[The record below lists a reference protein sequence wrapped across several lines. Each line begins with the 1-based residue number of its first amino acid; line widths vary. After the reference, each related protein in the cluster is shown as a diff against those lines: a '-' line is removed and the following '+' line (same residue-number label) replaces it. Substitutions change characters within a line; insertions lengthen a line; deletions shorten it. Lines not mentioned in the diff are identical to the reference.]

1 MNALLEVAGLTI
13 TDRRRTFVDSLSF
26 TLDAGERMAVV
37 GETGS
42 GKSLVGLA
50 VLGLLP
56 RGLSTTGTITVEGSE
71 VTRAGETEL
80 QGLRGA
86 TVTLVPQHPGFALD
100 PLTRIGHQLAEPLRR
115 HQHRRG
121 LDLRTD
127 LKISLAEVAL
137 QDIGRV
143 ARSFPHQLTD
153 GQRQRVTL
161 AMALAC
167 TPRLLIVD
175 DPAVEPDGSSRLEF
189 VTLLDELCRR
199 RGLALVFLTPDL
211 ALASRVAGSILVMKD
226 GQALEHGPTSEVLE
240 RPRHRYTR
248 NLVRATYAL
257 EGALRTGELR

>member
-1 MNALLEVAGLTI
+1 MSALLEVAGLTI
-13 TDRRRTFVDSLSF
+13 SDRRGTFVDDLSF
-26 TLDAGERMAVV
+26 TLGAGERIALV

-50 VLGLLP
+50 ILGLLP
-56 RGLSTTGTITVEGSE
+56 RGLSASGSIVVDGVQVTSAAETG
-71 VTRAGETEL
+71 L
-80 QGLRGA
+80 QALRGA
-86 TVTLVPQHPGFALD
+86 TATLVPQHPGLALD
-100 PLTRIGHQLAEPLRR
+100 PLTRIGTQLAEPLRR

-143 ARSFPHQLTD
+143 ARSFPHELTD

-167 TPRLLIVD
+167 NPRLLIVD
-175 DPAVEPDGSSRLEF
+175 DPAVELDGASRLEF
-189 VTLLDELCRR
+189 VGLLDELCRR

-211 ALASRVAGSILVMKD
+211 ALGSRVAGSLLVLKD
-226 GQALEHGPTSEVLE
+226 GHAVEHGDTADVLGL
-240 RPRHRYTR
+240 PRHRYTR
-248 NLVRATYAL
+248 NLVRATSAL
-257 EGALRTGELR
+257 DEALRTGELR